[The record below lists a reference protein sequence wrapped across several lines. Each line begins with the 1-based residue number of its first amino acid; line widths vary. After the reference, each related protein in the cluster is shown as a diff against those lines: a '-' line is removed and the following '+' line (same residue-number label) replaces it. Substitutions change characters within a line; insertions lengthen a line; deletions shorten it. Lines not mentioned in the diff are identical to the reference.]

1 MTEWLL
7 SNEGG
12 MEKHGGLLQRD
23 LSVSKFVA
31 LEKKDFSFGCN
42 KR

>member
-7 SNEGG
+7 SNE
-12 MEKHGGLLQRD
+12 EKHGGLLQRD

-31 LEKKDFSFGCN
+31 LEKGISHLAATKG
-42 KR
+42 